1 MTKKQKVQKA
11 INLLL
16 EELRGV
22 DFNVAYH
29 VVDILKLHLKRNST
43 VNIDIPDIDKVK
55 ILKDDF
61 DYLQNTFKHID

>member
-22 DFNVAYH
+22 DFDTACH

-43 VNIDIPDIDKVK
+43 VNINISDIDKVK
-55 ILKDDF
+55 ILNENF
-61 DYLQNTFKHID
+61 DYLQNTF